1 MDPIQHHIDNLVGQL
16 TLEEKASLCSG
27 QDAWSF
33 KPVKRLDIPAIWV
46 ADGPHGLRKAPDSAV
61 PGFGDQ
67 HPATC
72 FPTASALAASWDR
85 DLLRRVGKY
94 IALECLALRVHVILG
109 PGVNIKRSPTGG
121 RNFEYF
127 SEDPILSGEL
137 AAAYIDGVQAEG
149 VGTSLKHYACNSQE
163 TQRMVASAEISERAL
178 REIYLPNFEIPVK
191 KSSPWT
197 VMAAYNPVNGID
209 ATANKYLLSDVLK
222 DEWGYE
228 GIVIS
233 DWVSVFDRVEGIKAG
248 MHVEM
253 PGNSGINDAKLVAA
267 VKQGTLAESEL
278 DKLVR
283 ETLQLVFKAKAGEKE
298 NAVVDAEQH
307 HSHAREVAAETFVL
321 LKNDNTTLP
330 ITAEKYST
338 IALLG
343 ELAVAPRFQG
353 NGSSEV
359 KPTRIDNLRDEL
371 TVLVGDELQ
380 LEYSQGYQLADDD
393 DMGLIPAAVE
403 VAAKADVAILH
414 VGLPSHYESEGY
426 DRKHIDLPPVQLKLI
441 EEIARV
447 QPNTVLILTNGAAIA
462 MPFADSV
469 AAILETWLG
478 GQAGAGA
485 IAETLLGIVN
495 PSGKLAETFPVRLED
510 SPAFLD
516 FPGLNRR
523 LNYGEGIFVGYRWY
537 DTRKLA
543 PLFSFGHGLSYT
555 TFEYSN
561 LVLSR
566 TTITDSEIL
575 QVCCTI
581 RNTGAVAGKEVVQ
594 LYVSDRESR
603 LVRPV
608 KELKGF
614 VKIALAAGQETSVT
628 FELNARDFSY
638 YDDALGSWIA
648 ESGDFDLHIAASAQD
663 IRLSDAVTLD
673 AQRRWPV
680 HFDER
685 TTLREWIQHPETRA
699 IIHGVV
705 KEFFMQNPT
714 EFEGDLMEFN
724 IKNDFFLDFPM
735 MKYVVVSEGD
745 ITEQQIA
752 KALEAANQLTFKL

>member
-1 MDPIQHHIDNLVGQL
+1 MDTLQQHVDNLVEQL

-27 QDAWSF
+27 RDQWSF
-33 KPVKRLDIPAIWV
+33 KSVNRLDIPSVWL

-61 PGFGDQ
+61 PGFGNQ
-67 HPATC
+67 HPSTC
-72 FPTASALAASWDR
+72 FPTASALAASWDS

-94 IALECLALRVHVILG
+94 IALECLALSVHVILG

-137 AAAYIDGVQAEG
+137 GAAYIDGVQAEG

-178 REIYLPNFEIPVK
+178 REIYLPNFEIAVT
-191 KSSPWT
+191 KSQPWT
-197 VMAAYNPVNGID
+197 VMAAYNPINGVD
-209 ATANKYLLSDVLK
+209 ATANKYLLNDILK
-222 DEWGYE
+222 NEWGYE
-228 GIVIS
+228 GIVVS
-233 DWVSVFDRVEGIKAG
+233 DWVSVFDRVEGVKAG

-278 DKLVR
+278 DKLVK
-283 ETLQLVFKAKAGEKE
+283 ETLKFVFKAKAGEKK
-298 NAVVDAEQH
+298 NAVFDSEQH

-330 ITAEKYST
+330 ITNQKYSS

-343 ELAVAPRFQG
+343 QLAVAPRFQG

-359 KPTRIDNLRDEL
+359 KPTRTDNLKAEL
-371 TVLVGDELQ
+371 TALVGDEFQ
-380 LEYSQGYQLADDD
+380 LEFSQGYKLDDDD
-393 DMGLIPAAVE
+393 DMQLIPAAVE
-403 VAAKADVAILH
+403 AAARADVAILH

-426 DRKHIDLPPVQLKLI
+426 DRKHIDLPPVQVKLI
-441 EEIARV
+441 EEVAKV
-447 QPNTVLILTNGAAIA
+447 QPNTVLVLTNGAAIA

-469 AAILETWLG
+469 AAILETWLC

-485 IAETLLGIVN
+485 IAQTLLGIAN

-510 SPAFLD
+510 TPGFLD

-537 DTRKLA
+537 DTRKLT

-561 LVLSR
+561 LVLSSS
-566 TTITDSEIL
+566 TITDSETL
-575 QVCCTI
+575 EVSCTI
-581 RNTGAVAGKEVVQ
+581 KNTGKAEGKEVVQ

-614 VKIALAAGQETSVT
+614 VKIALAPGQESFIT
-628 FELNARDFSY
+628 FELNPRDFSY
-638 YDDALGSWIA
+638 YDEAIGSWVA
-648 ESGDFDLHIAASAQD
+648 ESGEFDVHVAASSQD
-663 IRLSDAVTLD
+663 IRLSDAVTMD
-673 AQRRWPV
+673 AQQSWPV
-680 HFDER
+680 NFDER
-685 TTLREWIQHPETRA
+685 TTLREWIQYPETRA
-699 IIHGVV
+699 IIYTVV
-705 KEFFMQNPT
+705 KDFFMQNPA

-735 MKYVVVSEGD
+735 MKYVVVSEGG

-752 KALEAANQLTFKL
+752 DALKAANQLTFKL

>member
-1 MDPIQHHIDNLVGQL
+1 MDPIRRHIDNLIEQL

-27 QDAWSF
+27 QDRWSF
-33 KPVKRLDIPAIWV
+33 KLVKRLDIPAIWV
-46 ADGPHGLRKAPDSAV
+46 ADGPHGLRKAPDSAMT
-61 PGFGDQ
+61 GDGDQ
-67 HPATC
+67 LPATC

-94 IALECLALRVHVILG
+94 IALECLAMRVHVILG

-127 SEDPILSGEL
+127 SEDPVLSGEL
-137 AAAYIDGVQAEG
+137 GAAYIDGVQAEG
-149 VGTSLKHYACNSQE
+149 VGTSLKHFACNSQE
-163 TQRMVASAEISERAL
+163 TQRMVASAEINERAL

-191 KSSPWT
+191 KSNPWT
-197 VMAAYNPVNGID
+197 VMAAYNPINGTD
-209 ATANKYLLSDVLK
+209 STANKYLLNDILK
-222 DEWGYE
+222 EEWGYE

-253 PGNSGINDAKLVAA
+253 PGSSGINDAKLVAA
-267 VKQGTLAESEL
+267 VNQGTLAESEL
-278 DKLVR
+278 DKLVK
-283 ETLQLVFKAKAGEKE
+283 ETLQLIFKAKAGEKE
-298 NAVVDAEQH
+298 DAAFDAEQH
-307 HSHAREVAAETFVL
+307 HSYAGEVAAETFVL

-338 IALLG
+338 VALLG

-353 NGSSEV
+353 NGSSQV
-359 KPTRIDNLRDEL
+359 KPTRVDNLSDEL
-371 TVLVGDELQ
+371 AMLVGDEFQ
-380 LEYSQGYQLADDD
+380 LEYSQGYQLDDD
-393 DMGLIPAAVE
+393 ADMALISAAVE

-426 DRKHIDLPPVQLKLI
+426 DRKHIDLPPVQVKLI
-441 EEIARV
+441 EEVAKV
-447 QPNTVLILTNGAAIA
+447 QPNTVLVLSNGAAIA

-485 IAETLLGIVN
+485 IAQTLLGIVN

-537 DTRKLA
+537 DARKIA

-561 LVLSR
+561 LVLTR
-566 TTITDSEIL
+566 AIITDSDIL
-575 QVCCTI
+575 QVSCTI
-581 RNTGAVAGKEVVQ
+581 KNTGAVEGKEVVQ

-603 LVRPV
+603 LIRPV

-614 VKIALAAGQETSVT
+614 VKVALAAGQETTVS
-628 FELNARDFSY
+628 FELKARDFSY
-638 YDDALGSWIA
+638 YDDAFGSWIA

-663 IRLSDAVTLD
+663 IRVSAAVTLD
-673 AQRRWPV
+673 AQQRRPV

-685 TTLREWIQHPETRA
+685 TTLREWVQYPETRA
-699 IIHGVV
+699 VIHEVV
-705 KEFFMQNPT
+705 KDFFLQNPT
-714 EFEGDLMEFN
+714 EFKGDLMDFN
-724 IKNDFFLDFPM
+724 INEDFLLDLPV
-735 MKYVVVSEGD
+735 MKYVFISGGL
-745 ITEQQIA
+745 ITERQIA
-752 KALEAANQLTFKL
+752 EALEAASQLTVKL